1 MQLTVR
7 RRLADRIWQWRT
19 ITYLVSTALVLLAI
33 MAVFFSISSPSS
45 VVQVSTEPTFFEPS
59 RAFRATEDFARFTD
73 TTAGG
78 VGDKAAASWFAERLR
93 ALSIPGYTQEFTA
106 PLGDHSATLNN
117 VAVVFP
123 GESREAILVAA
134 QRDPILVGSST
145 FAATTPPLA
154 KASGTGILLDLIQ
167 VFAARPHGKTL
178 IFLSSDGG
186 GYGGLGVDYFLRNDP
201 RGQDVRVVLS
211 MYGLGREDRDHLQAG
226 IEGPKTTAP
235 GWYLQLATATLDQ
248 AGLGVESPG
257 LATQVADHAL
267 VLCSGEQTAGLRLG
281 VPALMLFDTGRGRT
295 TAAGLA
301 TQGASME
308 RLVLSLD
315 AGTEIPSDPGTAV
328 VLSSGRYLTTRALGI
343 LGALML
349 LPGALMAFTWLA
361 VTRIRP
367 DAWLRYLRN
376 LASFVL
382 PLLGLL
388 LVSWGAARAGLL
400 PHYRLP
406 APPQDPPAQHPQYL
420 TAAAM
425 LVVGLA
431 MLFVCRHYLGYLRPR
446 EPLVMAETVK
456 LSVGLL
462 VLVAGLALL
471 ASSSP
476 FSMLTGVTA
485 AWAWPLVT
493 CFAEPTRRSGA
504 RRHRPLT
511 NRLLLISGLTAPALL
526 YLYLV
531 VSTDLRWWEG
541 WWFLLVQTVS
551 GSYGI
556 VSPVASV
563 LITAGF
569 LVLLGVKRLQLI
581 PIETLGEHDDL
592 SLVEPPPARVRKV
605 KRSRRQ
611 AAEE

>member
-7 RRLADRIWQWRT
+7 RRLADRIWQWRN
-19 ITYLVSTALVLLAI
+19 ITYLASTALVLLAI

-45 VVQVSTEPTFFEPS
+45 LVQVSTEPTFFEPS

-78 VGDKAAASWFAERLR
+78 VGDKAAAVWFAQRLQ
-93 ALSIPGYTQEFTA
+93 ALSIPGYTQQFTA

-134 QRDPILVGSST
+134 QRDPLLVGSSAST
-145 FAATTPPLA
+145 TATPPLA

-167 VFAARPHGKTL
+167 VFAARPHEKTL

-186 GYGGLGVDYFLRNDP
+186 GYGGLGVDHFLRNDP
-201 RGQDVRVVLS
+201 RGHDVRVVLS
-211 MYGLGREDRDHLQAG
+211 MYGLGREDRDHLRAG
-226 IEGPKTTAP
+226 IEGPKSTTP
-235 GWYLQLATATLDQ
+235 GWYLQLATATLGK
-248 AGLGVESPG
+248 AGLGVQSPG
-257 LATQVADHAL
+257 LGTQVADHAL

-281 VPALMLFDTGRGRT
+281 VPALMLFDEGPGRT

-315 AGTEIPSDPGTAV
+315 GGTEIPSDPGTAV
-328 VLSSGRYLTTRALGI
+328 VLSSGRYLTSRELGI

-349 LPGALMAFTWLA
+349 LPGTLMAFTWLA
-361 VTRIRP
+361 VTRMRP

-388 LVSWGAARAGLL
+388 LVLWVAARAGLL
-400 PHYRLP
+400 PLYRLP
-406 APPQDPPAQHPQYL
+406 APPQDPPARDPEYL
-420 TAAAM
+420 IAAA
-425 LVVGLA
+425 LFAVGLV
-431 MLFVCRHYLGYLRPR
+431 LFFVSRHFLGYLRPR

-471 ASSSP
+471 TSHSP
-476 FSMLTGVTA
+476 FSMLAGITA
-485 AWAWPLVT
+485 AWAWPMVT
-493 CFAEPTRRSGA
+493 CFAEPPRNSGT
-504 RRHRPLT
+504 RRHRPFT

-531 VSTDLRWWEG
+531 ASTDVRWWEG

-556 VSPVASV
+556 LSPIASV
-563 LITAGF
+563 LIAAGF
-569 LVLLGVKRLQLI
+569 LVLLGVKRLHLI

-592 SLVEPPPARVRKV
+592 SLVRPPPARVRKV
-605 KRSRRQ
+605 KRSR
-611 AAEE
+611 

>member
-7 RRLADRIWQWRT
+7 RWLADRIWQWRN
-19 ITYLVSTALVLLAI
+19 ITYIVSTALVLLAI
-33 MAVFFSISSPSS
+33 IAVFFSISSPSS
-45 VVQVSTEPTFFEPS
+45 LVQVSTEPTFFEPS
-59 RAFRATEDFARFTD
+59 RAFRATEQFAGLFPD
-73 TTAGG
+73 TTVGG
-78 VGDKAAASWFAERLR
+78 VGDKDAASWFVERLR
-93 ALSIPGYTQEFTA
+93 ALAIPEYTQEFTA
-106 PLGDHSATLNN
+106 PLGNHSATLNN

-134 QRDPILVGSST
+134 QRDPLLSGSSPS
-145 FAATTPPLA
+145 AATTSSLA

-201 RGQDVRVVLS
+201 RGRDVRVVLS
-211 MYGLGREDRDHLQAG
+211 MYGLGRESRDHLQAG
-226 IEGPKTTAP
+226 IEGPSSTTP
-235 GWYLQLATATLDQ
+235 GWYLQLAAATLDE
-248 AGLGVESPG
+248 AGLDVQSPG
-257 LATQVADHAL
+257 LATQVAEHAL

-281 VPALMLFDTGRGRT
+281 VPALMLFDTGPGRT

-301 TQGASME
+301 IQGASME

-315 AGTEIPSDPGTAV
+315 GGTEIPSDPGTAV
-328 VLSSGRYLTTRALGI
+328 VLSSGRYLTSRELGI

-349 LPGALMAFTWLA
+349 LPGTLMAFTWLA

-388 LVSWGAARAGLL
+388 LVSWAAAHAGLL
-400 PHYRLP
+400 PRYRLP
-406 APPQDPPAQHPQYL
+406 APPQDLPARHPDYL
-420 TAAAM
+420 AAAAL

-431 MLFVCRHYLGYLRPR
+431 LLFVSRHFLGYLRPR

-471 ASSSP
+471 TSSSP
-476 FSMLTGVTA
+476 FSMLTGITA
-485 AWAWPLVT
+485 AWVWPMVT
-493 CFAEPTRRSGA
+493 CFAEPTRNSGT
-504 RRHRPLT
+504 RRRRPFT

-526 YLYLV
+526 YSYLV
-531 VSTDLRWWEG
+531 FGTDLRWWEG

-556 VSPVASV
+556 LSPIASM

-605 KRSRRQ
+605 KRGR
-611 AAEE
+611 

>member
-7 RRLADRIWQWRT
+7 RRLADRIWQWRN
-19 ITYLVSTALVLLAI
+19 ITYIASTALVLPAVL
-33 MAVFFSISSPSS
+33 AVFFSISSPSS
-45 VVQVSTEPTFFEPS
+45 FVQVSTEPTFFEPS
-59 RAFRATEDFARFTD
+59 RAFRATEEFAGRFAD

-78 VGDKAAASWFAERLR
+78 EGDKDAATWFVGRLR
-93 ALSIPGYTQEFTA
+93 ALTIPAYTQEFTA
-106 PLGDHSATLNN
+106 PLGDRSVSLNN

-123 GESREAILVAA
+123 GESRGTILVAA
-134 QRDPILVGSST
+134 QRDPLLAGSST
-145 FAATTPPLA
+145 SATKTPPLA
-154 KASGTGILLDLIQ
+154 TASGTGILLDLIQ
-167 VFAARPHGKTL
+167 VFAARPHEKTL

-201 RGQDVRVVLS
+201 RGRDVRVVLS
-211 MYGLGREDRDHLQAG
+211 MYGLGREDRDQLQAG
-226 IEGPKTTAP
+226 IEGPKSTTP
-235 GWYLQLATATLDQ
+235 GWYLQLAAATLDK
-248 AGLGVESPG
+248 AGLGIRSPG

-267 VLCSGEQTAGLRLG
+267 TLCSGEQTAGLRLG
-281 VPALMLFDTGRGRT
+281 VPALMLFDTGPGRT

-315 AGTEIPSDPGTAV
+315 GGTEIPSDPGTAV
-328 VLSSGRYLTTRALGI
+328 VLSSGRYLTSRTLGI

-349 LPGALMAFTWLA
+349 LPGTLMALTWLA

-388 LVSWGAARAGLL
+388 LLSWVAARAGLV

-406 APPQDPPAQHPQYL
+406 APPQDLPARRPEYL
-420 TAAAM
+420 TTAA
-425 LVVGLA
+425 LVVVGLA
-431 MLFVCRHYLGYLRPR
+431 MLFVSRHFLGYLRPR

-462 VLVAGLALL
+462 VLVAGLTLL
-471 ASSSP
+471 TSSSP
-476 FSMLTGVTA
+476 FSMLTGITA
-485 AWAWPLVT
+485 AWAWPMVT
-493 CFAEPTRRSGA
+493 CFAEPRRNSGA
-504 RRHRPLT
+504 RRRRPFA
-511 NRLLLISGLTAPALL
+511 NRLVLISGLTAPALL
-526 YLYLV
+526 YVYLV
-531 VSTDLRWWEG
+531 VSSELRWWEG

-556 VSPVASV
+556 LSPIASV

-605 KRSRRQ
+605 KRSG
-611 AAEE
+611 

>member
-7 RRLADRIWQWRT
+7 RWLADRIWQWRN
-19 ITYLVSTALVLLAI
+19 ITYIASTALVLLAI
-33 MAVFFSISSPSS
+33 LAVFFSISSPSS
-45 VVQVSTEPTFFEPS
+45 FVQVSTEPTFFEPS
-59 RAFRATEDFARFTD
+59 RAFRATEVFAENFAD

-78 VGDKAAASWFAERLR
+78 EDDKAAASWFAERLQ
-93 ALSIPGYTQEFTA
+93 ALAVPAYTQEFTA
-106 PLGDHSATLNN
+106 PLGDHSVSLNN

-134 QRDPILVGSST
+134 QRDPLLAGSST
-145 FAATTPPLA
+145 SATKTPPLA
-154 KASGTGILLDLIQ
+154 TASGTGILLDLIQ
-167 VFAARPHGKTL
+167 VFAARPHEKTL
-178 IFLSSDGG
+178 IFLSSGGG

-201 RGQDVRVVLS
+201 RGRDVRVVLS
-211 MYGLGREDRDHLQAG
+211 MYGLGREDRDQLQAG
-226 IEGPKTTAP
+226 IEGPKSTAP
-235 GWYLQLATATLDQ
+235 GWYLQLAAATLGK
-248 AGLGVESPG
+248 AGLGIRSPG

-267 VLCSGEQTAGLRLG
+267 TLCSGEQTAGLRLG
-281 VPALMLFDTGRGRT
+281 VPALMLFDTGPGRT

-315 AGTEIPSDPGTAV
+315 GGTVIPSDPGTAV
-328 VLSSGRYLTTRALGI
+328 VLSSGRYLTSRALGI

-349 LPGALMAFTWLA
+349 LPGTLMALTWLA

-367 DAWLRYLRN
+367 DAWLHYLRN

-388 LVSWGAARAGLL
+388 LLLWVAARAGLV

-406 APPQDPPAQHPQYL
+406 APPQDLPARRPEYL
-420 TAAAM
+420 TAAAL

-431 MLFVCRHYLGYLRPR
+431 MLFVSRHFLGYLRPR

-471 ASSSP
+471 TSSSP
-476 FSMLTGVTA
+476 FSMLTGITA
-485 AWAWPLVT
+485 AWAWPMVT
-493 CFAEPTRRSGA
+493 CFAEPPRNSGTRR
-504 RRHRPLT
+504 RRPFT
-511 NRLLLISGLTAPALL
+511 NRLVLISGLTAPAFL

-531 VSTDLRWWEG
+531 VSSDLRWWEG

-556 VSPVASV
+556 LSPIASA

-605 KRSRRQ
+605 KRSG
-611 AAEE
+611 

>member
-7 RRLADRIWQWRT
+7 RRLADRIWQWRN
-19 ITYLVSTALVLLAI
+19 ITYIASTALVLLAI
-33 MAVFFSISSPSS
+33 FAVFFSISSPSS
-45 VVQVSTEPTFFEPS
+45 FVQVSTEPTFFEPS
-59 RAFRATEDFARFTD
+59 RAFRATEQFAARFPD
-73 TTAGG
+73 TAAGG
-78 VGDKAAASWFAERLR
+78 DGDKEAASWFAGRLQ
-93 ALSIPGYTQEFTA
+93 ALAIPGYEQEFTA
-106 PLGDHSATLNN
+106 PLGDHTASLNN
-117 VAVVFP
+117 VVVVFP

-134 QRDPILVGSST
+134 QRDPLLVGSSAPAT
-145 FAATTPPLA
+145 TTPPLA

-167 VFAARPHGKTL
+167 VFAARPHEKTL
-178 IFLSSDGG
+178 IFVSSDGG

-201 RGQDVRVVLS
+201 RGRDVRVVLS
-211 MYGLGREDRDHLQAG
+211 MYGLGRENRDYLRAG
-226 IEGPKTTAP
+226 IEGPSTTAP
-235 GWYLQLATATLDQ
+235 GWYFQLAAATLGK
-248 AGLGVESPG
+248 AGLGVQSPG
-257 LATQVADHAL
+257 LGTQVADHAL

-281 VPALMLFDTGRGRT
+281 VPALMLFDTGPGRT

-301 TQGASME
+301 TQGSSME

-328 VLSSGRYLTTRALGI
+328 VLSSGRYLTSRELGI

-361 VTRIRP
+361 VTRMRP

-388 LVSWGAARAGLL
+388 LVSWVASRAGLL

-406 APPQDPPAQHPQYL
+406 APPQDPPARDPEYL
-420 TAAAM
+420 IAAA
-425 LVVGLA
+425 LFVVGLV
-431 MLFVCRHYLGYLRPR
+431 LFFVSRHFLGYLRPR

-476 FSMLTGVTA
+476 FSILTGITA

-493 CFAEPTRRSGA
+493 CFAEPTRNSGTRG
-504 RRHRPLT
+504 RRPIT
-511 NRLLLISGLTAPALL
+511 NRLLLMAGLTAPALL

-551 GSYGI
+551 GAYGI
-556 VSPVASV
+556 LSPIASA

-569 LVLLGVKRLQLI
+569 LVLLGVKRLLLI

-605 KRSRRQ
+605 KRRG
-611 AAEE
+611 